1 MRPPRSSSFICPGS
15 AAPRPGAVTL
25 AVGAATRDALARRE
39 THAPAASKSTPKV
52 LPSDLP
58 TWAAATAAADSPAK
72 GGVVVPD
79 PDGGNTNA
87 DDGPLVD
94 GIGSLNKRRA
104 VTSRSSRL
112 NPRCLRSLR
121 QLPFDKFVA
130 VSGTLLDRDLAIVRT
145 WQSATR
151 PQPTSARDP
160 TSPLGPAACPT
171 AGGPRSSASLAANM
185 PSDGDPFTLT
195 KRQPNPV
202 TMKLSHLRVPA
213 SVLIRYRRRSKA
225 NSYSGAPSL
234 LTRSTPSCVTRIEQ

>member
-1 MRPPRSSSFICPGS
+1 MIEM
-15 AAPRPGAVTL
+15 L
-25 AVGAATRDALARRE
+25 IDL
-39 THAPAASKSTPKV
+39 
-52 LPSDLP
+52 LPVS
-58 TWAAATAAADSPAK
+58 
-72 GGVVVPD
+72 
-79 PDGGNTNA
+79 
-87 DDGPLVD
+87 
-94 GIGSLNKRRA
+94 
-104 VTSRSSRL
+104 
-112 NPRCLRSLR
+112 
-121 QLPFDKFVA
+121 FDKFVA
-130 VSGTLLDRDLAIVRT
+130 VSGTLLDRDSAIVRT

-160 TSPLGPAACPT
+160 TSPPASVGCPT

-202 TMKLSHLRVPA
+202 TMKLSSFWVPA